1 MFYIYLMSNTH
12 GDDVIPK
19 SLIKLANHLRFK
31 LWRCLSD
38 FHCFVLKSLRS
49 ASLCALLYNCFSL
62 SLHISEEALHVLSC
76 YFYLLTCILSTRK
89 PVHSSTHLCS
99 SVTLSFIR
107 SNSFTCQ
114 PVYLSTNLSSSVT
127 LSFIRSNSFTCQ
139 PCSLVYSHYYIYLPW
154 NRFFSVVPLHRH
166 QEWRDDERSFNEPN
180 NL

>member
-114 PVYLSTNLSSSVT
+114 P
-127 LSFIRSNSFTCQ
+127 
-139 PCSLVYSHYYIYLPW
+139 CSLVYSHYYIYLPW

>member
-1 MFYIYLMSNTH
+1 MLYIYLMSNTH

-31 LWRCLSD
+31 LWRCLRY

-76 YFYLLTCILSTRK
+76 YFYLLACILSTRK
-89 PVHSSTHLCS
+89 PVHLSNLSTRPLTCVFLLPCLLLQASCS
-99 SVTLSFIR
+99 LVNL
-107 SNSFTCQ
+107 FTC
-114 PVYLSTNLSSSVT
+114 P
-127 LSFIRSNSFTCQ
+127 
-139 PCSLVYSHYYIYLPW
+139 PCSLVYLYYYIYLPW
-154 NRFFSVVPLHRH
+154 NRFFCVVPLHRH
-166 QEWRDDERSFNEPN
+166 QEWRDDELSFSKGN